1 MENRYI
7 REFVEHYFFIGIN
20 KIIIYDNNEKN
31 GEKIDEILY
40 DYIIN
45 DFVTIY
51 NFRGKKHSQM
61 EAYNEMFIKFS
72 FQYEWIMFFD
82 VDEFINLIQYKNIHY
97 FLRDKKYDKCDVI
110 HLQWIAYAD
119 NDLLFYDNRPLSIR
133 FTRPIF
139 KIFIDNLLV
148 KSIFKTNK
156 KIKFYNSHTPE
167 GKNLKK
173 CDVKGKSSFDYK
185 PKKNLAI
192 ISNFTLPYIKHY
204 QCKTIEE
211 FFLKLIRGDVYFSK
225 DPLKIFT
232 KKKFFK
238 HNKWTKEK
246 EEMSNKF
253 INQYKKINSKMQ
265 KMRFMQRKNLFV
277 NILFSLITFVPL
289 VLGIIALISAYIEK
303 ALMKKIIEILKYYK
317 KN

>member
-31 GEKIDEILY
+31 GEKMDEILK

-45 DFVTIY
+45 DFVTIH

-61 EAYNEMFIKFS
+61 KAYNEMYKKFR

-82 VDEFINLIQYKNIHY
+82 VDEFLNIIQYKNIHY
-97 FLRDKKYDKCDVI
+97 FLREKKYDNCDVI
-110 HLQWIAYAD
+110 HLQWVVYDD
-119 NDLLFYDNRPLSIR
+119 NDLLYYDNRPLSVR

-139 KIFIDNLLV
+139 KIFKDNLLV

-156 KIKFYNSHTPE
+156 KVKFKDAHSPI
-167 GKNLKK
+167 GKRLKK
-173 CDVKGKSSFDYK
+173 CDVNGKSSFSVL

-192 ISNFTLPYIKHY
+192 ESNLTIPYIKHY
-204 QCKTIEE
+204 KCKTIEE
-211 FFLKLIRGDVYFSK
+211 FFLKLIRGDVYYST

-232 KKKFFK
+232 KKIFFE

-246 EEMSNKF
+246 EEIGNKF
-253 INQYKKINSKMQ
+253 INQYKNNISKIIN
-265 KMRFMQRKNLFV
+265 KN
-277 NILFSLITFVPL
+277 NN
-289 VLGIIALISAYIEK
+289 K
-303 ALMKKIIEILKYYK
+303 KNKKKKILKKYSK
-317 KN
+317 K